1 MNIYLYLIKICTS
14 VHRTKEDVRDFQKIL
29 NKAYDLQK
37 SWERVGRLEVELL
50 LLVLPLLLLVI
61 PELGR
66 VVKCYRSL

>member
-14 VHRTKEDVRDFQKIL
+14 VHHTEEDVRDFQKIL

-66 VVKCYRSL
+66 AVKCYRSL